1 MNNKEVIDLLEMIDR
16 CYKTE
21 YGKDKKIVNDWYKV
35 LKEYELQDM
44 TQSLDTYMKYNTTY
58 PPKVYDLTRN
68 YQTIENK
75 KRLDHAK
82 TRCHLCNKEISL
94 EDFDKHVDRCLDI
107 EFIEVVA
114 KKYQNVEINKA
125 KYRNMSEEEF
135 REMHLKA
142 VKLLVA
148 RSTDKVQV
156 SMWQRYLNN
165 LEQ

>member
-1 MNNKEVIDLLEMIDR
+1 MNKTEVNDFLKIIDR
-16 CYKTE
+16 CYGTKYTE
-21 YGKDKKIVNDWYKV
+21 DKDVLNDWYKV

-44 TQSLDTYMKYNTTY
+44 TQSLDAYMKYNTTY

-82 TRCHLCNKEISL
+82 TNCMFCGKEIDL
-94 EDFDKHVDRCLDI
+94 DDEAHVDRCRSI
-107 EFIEVVA
+107 EFIKSVA
-114 KKYQNVEINKA
+114 KRFQNVDINKA

-142 VKLLVA
+142 VKLVVE
-148 RSTDKVQV
+148 RSNNDLEVK
-156 SMWQRYLNN
+156 MWKRYLDN

>member
-21 YGKDKKIVNDWYKV
+21 YGKDKKIVNDWFKV

-75 KRLDHAK
+75 KRLDNAR
-82 TRCHLCNKEISL
+82 TRCMFCNKEIDL
-94 EDFDKHVDRCLDI
+94 DDEKHVDRCRSI
-107 EFIEVVA
+107 EFIQTVA
-114 KKYQNVEINKA
+114 KRFQRVDINKA
-125 KYRNMSEEEF
+125 KYRNMSQKEF
-135 REMHLKA
+135 NEIHLKA
-142 VKLLVA
+142 VKLVVE
-148 RSTDKVQV
+148 RSTNDLEVK
-156 SMWQRYLNN
+156 MWKKYLEN
-165 LEQ
+165 LQ